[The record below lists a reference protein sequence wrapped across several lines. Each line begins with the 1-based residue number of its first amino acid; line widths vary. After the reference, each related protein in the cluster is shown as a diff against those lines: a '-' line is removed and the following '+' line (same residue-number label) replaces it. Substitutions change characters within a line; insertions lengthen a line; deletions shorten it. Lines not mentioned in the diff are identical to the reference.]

1 MLFCYCSGLRAA
13 IADHQAAYG
22 NREEFNSAASTLAEV
37 YVAECD
43 RHAVTAAS
51 ARRRSGN
58 DSAAGGQRST
68 RAGSA
73 KKNFVNVCS
82 CDLLKGIKD
91 AMRNRNNFCEGSG
104 LAMSHRNNFS
114 EGCGGAMCHCNNF
127 SE

>member
-1 MLFCYCSGLRAA
+1 MMEAAKGFRRLKARDQLPTLRDEAAA

-37 YVAECD
+37 YFAECD

-73 KKNFVNVCS
+73 KKNFVGRKLYFKV
-82 CDLLKGIKD
+82 
-91 AMRNRNNFCEGSG
+91 
-104 LAMSHRNNFS
+104 
-114 EGCGGAMCHCNNF
+114 
-127 SE
+127 